1 MPSAAK
7 RCQGRRQDGALCQSP
22 AVAATGYCF
31 AHDPEAEAARQDA
44 RQAGGRNSAKA
55 VRLRGLMPPRLVP
68 VYDTL
73 ETVLDEVHTG
83 TCSPQQA
90 HAMAAVARVMVT
102 VLTSGEL
109 EERVR
114 HLETKADP

>member
-1 MPSAAK
+1 MPSAPK
-7 RCQGRRQDGALCQSP
+7 RCRGQRLDGAPCQSL
-22 AVAATGYCF
+22 AVGATGYCF
-31 AHDPEAEAARQDA
+31 AHDPAAAAARREA
-44 RQAGGRNSAKA
+44 RQQGGRHSAKA

-68 VYDTL
+68 VYETL
-73 ETVLDEVHTG
+73 ETVLTEVHTG
-83 TCSPQQA
+83 TCSPQQG

-109 EERVR
+109 EERLR